1 MDLAFDGKTALVT
14 GAASGIGRAVA
25 VAFARG
31 GARVVVADRDKTGAE
46 ETAHLSGAC
55 GVESLVVCVDVADA
69 ASVEHMVEQAVHRFD
84 RLDCAFNS
92 AGVAAGGGVRLADFD
107 EETFDRL
114 MAINV
119 RGVFLSM
126 KYELRQ
132 MLAQGGGAVVNIG
145 SIASLS
151 GMSPVRFGSTASPG
165 YVASKHAVAGLTR
178 AAAMDYAKDSIRV
191 NAVCPGMVGTPMYEE
206 AARRAPERG
215 QAIASMHPMGRIA
228 EPEEV
233 ADAVLWLCSERSG
246 FVTGHLLAVDGGYG
260 AA

>member
-1 MDLAFDGKTALVT
+1 MNPSFDGKTALIT

-25 VAFARG
+25 EAFARS
-31 GARVVVADRDKTGAE
+31 GARVVVADRDEAGAE
-46 ETAHLSGAC
+46 ETARLAAALGA
-55 GVESLVVCVDVADA
+55 ESLALAVDVVEAT
-69 ASVEHMVEQAVHRFD
+69 SVARMVEDTVRRFG

-92 AGVAAGGGVRLADFD
+92 AGVAAGGGRLADFD
-107 EETFDRL
+107 EATYDKV

-151 GMSPVRFGSTASPG
+151 GMSEIRFGATASPA
-165 YVASKHAVAGLTR
+165 YIASKHAVAGLTR
-178 AAAMDYAKDSIRV
+178 AAAVDYAKDNIRV
-191 NAVCPGMVGTPMYEE
+191 NAVCPGMVRTAMYEE
-206 AARRAPERG
+206 SARLAPERG
-215 QAIASMHPMGRIA
+215 DAIAGMHPMGRIA
-228 EPEEV
+228 EPDEV
-233 ADAVLWLCSERSG
+233 ADAVLWLSSERSG
-246 FVTGHLLAVDGGYG
+246 FITGHLLAVDGGYG